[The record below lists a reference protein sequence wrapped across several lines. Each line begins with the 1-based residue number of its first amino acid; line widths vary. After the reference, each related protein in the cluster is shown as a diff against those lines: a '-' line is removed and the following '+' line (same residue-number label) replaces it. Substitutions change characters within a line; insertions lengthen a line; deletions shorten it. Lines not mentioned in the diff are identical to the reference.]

1 MSDQDNTEKPHAAT
15 AKRRKDFRD
24 DGKFARAKDAGAVTA
39 VAAVAGVFA
48 LSHQSMGEAVTRFFR
63 LCHGDLL
70 AITRGDGASLLF
82 HAPRTLLALAAAP
95 IVAAALA
102 GAIAGGAQAGFRLY
116 PKMVKLKFDKLNPF
130 PQMKQMLSPKRAGW
144 EVVITLLRVAVIGFV
159 CFTALR
165 DELPTLLG
173 LSGARIGTSIG
184 ATARAIGMMTF
195 KALLA
200 LVALTAIDFFVN
212 YRRIEKEMRMSDKD
226 MKDEMKQNEQDGQL
240 KGRMRAKARE
250 LSRQRMIAAVG
261 EADVIVTNPTHYAV
275 AIRYGDDDYAPMVV
289 AKGIDHLALKIR
301 AEARKHSVPIIENRP
316 LARGLYAEIE
326 LGHPIGVEHYV
337 AVAEVLAFVFR
348 LRGKR

>member
-1 MSDQDNTEKPHAAT
+1 VSEDNTEKPHPAT
-15 AKRRKDFRD
+15 PKRRKDFRD
-24 DGKFARAKDAGAVTA
+24 EGKFARAKDAGAVMT
-39 VAAVAGVFA
+39 VAAVTGVLALGHHGMGDA
-48 LSHQSMGEAVTRFFR
+48 LSRFFR
-63 LCHGDLL
+63 LCHGDLM

-82 HAPRTLLALAAAP
+82 HTPRTLLALAAGP
-95 IVAAALA
+95 VVAAALA
-102 GAIAGGAQAGFRLY
+102 GAVVGSAQAGFRLY
-116 PKMVKLKFDKLNPF
+116 PKMLKPKFDKLNPF
-130 PQMKQMLSPKRAGW
+130 PQLQQLLNPKRAGW
-144 EVVITLLRVAVIGFV
+144 EVVITLLRVAVVGFV

-173 LSGARIGTSIG
+173 LSGARVGTSMG
-184 ATARAIGMMTF
+184 ATARALGMMTF

-212 YRRIEKEMRMSDKD
+212 YRRIEKQMRMSDKD
-226 MKDEMKQNEQDGQL
+226 LRDEMKQYEQDGQM

-275 AIRYGDDDYAPMVV
+275 AIRYSDEDYAPTVV
-289 AKGIDHLALKIR
+289 AKGTDQLALRIR
-301 AEARKHSVPIIENRP
+301 AEGRKHSVPIIENRP
-316 LARGLYAEIE
+316 LARALYAEVE

-348 LRGKR
+348 LRGRR